1 MNSIALLKS
10 MIYLARDNNCVFLM
24 QKIEIWLVDTVAY
37 SGVIQLMVRG
47 QVRGQTVKDTRQRNS
62 NHSSNI

>member
-1 MNSIALLKS
+1 
-10 MIYLARDNNCVFLM
+10 M

-62 NHSSNI
+62 NHSSNIWRCRPFEMDWVGLDSRKHDKL